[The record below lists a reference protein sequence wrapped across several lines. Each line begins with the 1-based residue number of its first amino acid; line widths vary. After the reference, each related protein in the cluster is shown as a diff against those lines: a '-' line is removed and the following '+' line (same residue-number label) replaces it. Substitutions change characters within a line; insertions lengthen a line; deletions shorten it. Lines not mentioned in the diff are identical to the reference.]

1 MTNRDQAPSTQLEFF
16 PESSYDTREF
26 RIAKSQAI
34 SLKRIAD
41 SLEKIAAR
49 PAIDPQEIYSAL
61 TEAGYAVA
69 RNIRGQ

>member
-1 MTNRDQAPSTQLEFF
+1 MTNRDQAPSSQLESM
-16 PESSYDTREF
+16 PEDWTENSQF
-26 RIAKSQAI
+26 RVAKSQAI

-49 PAIDPQEIYSAL
+49 PAIDPQEIYNAL
-61 TEAGYAVA
+61 TEAGYAVT